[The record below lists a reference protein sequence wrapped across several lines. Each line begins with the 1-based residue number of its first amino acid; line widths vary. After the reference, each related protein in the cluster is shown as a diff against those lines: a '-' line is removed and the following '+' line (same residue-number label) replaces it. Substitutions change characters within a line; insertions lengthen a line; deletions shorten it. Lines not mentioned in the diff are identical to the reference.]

1 MATLL
6 SRALQRAIVGAL
18 LVPERWRSGVAYNPL
33 SPRMARDPYPFYA
46 ELRAKDPVHRSR
58 LLDAWVFSRHADV
71 DAILRDFRRFSNDQR
86 KRDPR
91 LRRRRRSLPL
101 PEPTI
106 LFLDP
111 PDHTRLRSLVN
122 KAFTPRAVTALEA
135 RIRGMAAALLDAAD
149 PAGFDLMDT
158 LANPLPVMVIAEM
171 LGVPPEDR
179 AQFKVWSNQRA
190 RILEPTVS
198 GRELQIAQQASRS
211 LDAYFGTIIEARR
224 AEPRDDIIS
233 ALVHVEEA
241 GDRLTEREML
251 GMLRL
256 LLVAGNETTTNLIG
270 NGVLALLRHP
280 EQMRALRDDPG
291 LIPMA
296 VEELLRFDSPVQASL
311 RLVLE
316 DCEVN
321 GFPLRRGDNAV
332 LLNGA
337 ANHDPAAFDDPD
349 RLDVRRGEVNHVA
362 FGRGIHYCL
371 GAPLARLEARVAIE
385 VLLARWPALRLL
397 AHRPVFRQSIV
408 LRGLDALPIAAAP
421 AAVQ

>member
-6 SRALQRAIVGAL
+6 RRALQRAVVGAL

-46 ELRAKDPVHRSR
+46 ELRARDPVHHSR

-71 DAILRDFRRFSNDQR
+71 DAILRDFRRFSSDQR
-86 KRDPR
+86 KRDPG
-91 LRRRRRSLPL
+91 LRRRRRSLPM

-122 KAFTPRAVTALEA
+122 RAFTPRAVTALEA
-135 RIRGMAAALLDAAD
+135 RIRGMAGELLAGAD
-149 PAGFDLMDT
+149 PAGFDLMEA
-158 LANPLPVMVIAEM
+158 LADPLPVMVIAEM
-171 LGVPPEDR
+171 LGVPPADR
-179 AQFKVWSNQRA
+179 AQFKTWSNQRA

-211 LDAYFGTIIEARR
+211 LDAYFRTIIEARR
-224 AEPRDDIIS
+224 VEPRDDIIS

-291 LIPMA
+291 LIPTA
-296 VEELLRFDSPVQASL
+296 VEELLRFDTPVQATL

-337 ANHDPAAFDDPD
+337 ANHDPAAFDRPD
-349 RLDVRRGEVNHVA
+349 RLDIRRGESNHVA

-385 VLLARWPALRLL
+385 VLLERYSTLRLL
-397 AHRPVFRQSIV
+397 SDRPAFRRSIV
-408 LRGLDALPIAAAP
+408 LRGLEALPVAAGS
-421 AAVQ
+421 AAVH

>member
-1 MATLL
+1 MLR
-6 SRALQRAIVGAL
+6 RALQRAVVGAL
-18 LVPERWRSGVAYNPL
+18 LVPERWRSGVVYNPL
-33 SPRMARDPYPFYA
+33 SARMARDPYPFYA
-46 ELRAKDPVHRSR
+46 ELRARDPVHYSR

-71 DAILRDFRRFSNDQR
+71 DAILRDFQRFSSDQR
-86 KRDPR
+86 KRDPG
-91 LRRRRRSLPL
+91 LRRRRRSLPM

-135 RIRGMAAALLDAAD
+135 RIRGMAGELLAGGD
-149 PAGFDLMDT
+149 PAGFDLMEA
-158 LANPLPVMVIAEM
+158 LADPLPVMVIAEM
-171 LGVPPEDR
+171 LSVPPADR
-179 AQFKVWSNQRA
+179 AQFKTWSNQRA

-211 LDAYFGTIIEARR
+211 LDAYFRAIIEARR

-291 LIPMA
+291 LIPAA
-296 VEELLRFDSPVQASL
+296 VEELLRFDTPVQATL

-337 ANHDPAAFDDPD
+337 ANHDPAAFDHPD
-349 RLDVRRGEVNHVA
+349 RLDIRRGESNHVA

-385 VLLARWPALRLL
+385 VLLERYSALRLL
-397 AHRPVFRQSIV
+397 SDSPAFRQSIV
-408 LRGLDALPIAAAP
+408 LRGLEVLPIAAGS
-421 AAVQ
+421 AAVN

>member
-1 MATLL
+1 MLR
-6 SRALQRAIVGAL
+6 RALRRAVVGV
-18 LVPERWRSGVAYNPL
+18 LVAPERWRSGVAYNPL
-33 SPRMARDPYPFYA
+33 SARMARDPYPLYA
-46 ELRAKDPVHRSR
+46 ELRARDPVHHSR

-71 DAILRDFRRFSNDQR
+71 DAILRDFRRFSSDQR
-86 KRDPR
+86 KRDPG
-91 LRRRRRSLPL
+91 LRRRGRSLPL

-135 RIRGMAAALLDAAD
+135 RIRGMAGALLDEADD
-149 PAGFDLMDT
+149 PAGFDLMEA

-179 AQFKVWSNQRA
+179 AQFKTWSNQRA

-198 GRELQIAQQASRS
+198 GRELQIAQQAGRS
-211 LDAYFGTIIEARR
+211 LDAYFRTIIEARR

-371 GAPLARLEARVAIE
+371 GAPLARLEGRIAIE
-385 VLLARWPALRLL
+385 VLLERYPALRLL
-397 AHRPVFRQSIV
+397 SDRPVFRSSIV
-408 LRGLDALPIAAAP
+408 LRGLDALPVAAGS

>member
-6 SRALQRAIVGAL
+6 RRALQRAVVGAL
-18 LVPERWRSGVAYNPL
+18 LVPERWRSGVVYNPL
-33 SPRMARDPYPFYA
+33 SPRMARDPYPLYA
-46 ELRAKDPVHRSR
+46 ELRARDPVHRSR

-106 LFLDP
+106 LFVDP
-111 PDHTRLRSLVN
+111 PDHARLRSLVN
-122 KAFTPRAVTALEA
+122 KAFTPRAVAALEA
-135 RIRGMAAALLDAAD
+135 RIRGMAGALLDAAD
-149 PAGFDLMDT
+149 PAGFDLMAA

-179 AQFKVWSNQRA
+179 AQFKTWSNQRA

-198 GRELQIAQQASRS
+198 GRELQVAQQASRS
-211 LDAYFGTIIEARR
+211 LDAYFRTIIEARR
-224 AEPRDDIIS
+224 VEPRDDIIS

-280 EQMRALRDDPG
+280 AQLRALRDDPD

-296 VEELLRFDSPVQASL
+296 VEELLRFDSPVQATL

-316 DCEVN
+316 DCDVN
-321 GFPLRRGDNAV
+321 GFPLRRGDNAI

-349 RLDVRRGEVNHVA
+349 QLDVTRGEVNHVA

-371 GAPLARLEARVAIE
+371 GAPLARLEGRIAIE
-385 VLLARWPALRLL
+385 VLLERYPGLRLL
-397 AHRPVFRQSIV
+397 SDRPAFRRSII
-408 LRGLDALPIAAAP
+408 LRGLEALPVAAGP
-421 AAVQ
+421 AVVQ

>member
-6 SRALQRAIVGAL
+6 RRVLQRSVVGAL

-33 SPRMARDPYPFYA
+33 SPRMARDPYPLYA
-46 ELRAKDPVHRSR
+46 ELRARAPVHRSR

-71 DAILRDFRRFSNDQR
+71 DTILRDFRRFSSDPR

-111 PDHTRLRSLVN
+111 PDHARLRSLVN

-135 RIRGMAAALLDAAD
+135 RIRRIAGMLLDAAD
-149 PAGFDLMDT
+149 PGGFDLMEA

-179 AQFKVWSNQRA
+179 TQFKTWSNQRA

-198 GRELQIAQQASRS
+198 GRELQIAQEAGRS
-211 LDAYFGTIIEARR
+211 LDAYFRTIIAARR
-224 AEPRDDIIS
+224 GEPRDDIIS

-280 EQMRALRDDPG
+280 EQLRALRDDPA
-291 LIPMA
+291 LIPTA
-296 VEELLRFDSPVQASL
+296 VEELLRFDSPVQATL

-337 ANHDPAAFDDPD
+337 ANHDPAAFDHPD

-371 GAPLARLEARVAIE
+371 GAPLARLEGRIAIE
-385 VLLARWPALRLL
+385 VLLERHPALRLL
-397 AHRPVFRQSIV
+397 ARRPAFRQSIA
-408 LRGLDALPIAAAP
+408 LRGLEALPVAAGA